1 MNYRHLPHIDS
12 AEYYQFITF
21 RTKESTDAFL
31 KKIAAQNIPNSNKQM
46 QADTYLDNSLQGAYL
61 NDEVLTALSHF
72 LKSKDTVLYE
82 LFAFSIMPNH
92 VHLLIKPHDKL
103 SAVMQK
109 IKGGSSKVIND
120 LMGRKESF
128 WAADYYDKAVRD
140 EQHFRVIYQYIK
152 NNPLKLKAMEAERFF
167 GIYE

>member
-31 KKIAAQNIPNSNKQM
+31 KKIAAQDIPNSNKQM
-46 QADTYLDNSLQGAYL
+46 QADAHLDSSLQGAYL
-61 NDEVLTALSHF
+61 NDAVLIALSQF
-72 LKSKDTVLYE
+72 LKSKDAVWYE
-82 LFAFSIMPNH
+82 LIAFSIMPNH

-109 IKGGSSKVIND
+109 IKGGSAKIIND
-120 LMGRKESF
+120 LMGRKGTL

-140 EQHFRVIYQYIK
+140 EQHFMIIYQYIN
-152 NNPLKLKAMEAERFF
+152 NNPLKLRETQAERFF
-167 GIYE
+167 GVYE